1 MLGLLG
7 FILFVLLALAVAI
20 FFIGSVL
27 QTRLFD
33 QAPEGLFW
41 RAPAAAGL
49 VTFPLIL
56 WAFWTL
62 ASPGDTRPLQ
72 QAPKSAQT
80 NAFSRLQV
88 LTLDDRVETYTLIPG
103 GNPSVPRY
111 RNIEDASRPIP
122 TVMKEVRVPLE
133 PESKEFQVVFKHEKT
148 AGQTKESY
156 VNDSGRY
163 VDDEGRVMERGTLG
177 VLIQSRTGKFLVL
190 LVMYGLLFT
199 AWVAS
204 MLVLMQLPGGYGI
217 SVGLAGALL
226 TNFTLVP
233 FLVALAEKASGK

>member
-7 FILFVLLALAVAI
+7 FILFVLVALAVAI
-20 FFIGSVL
+20 FFIGAVL

-41 RAPAAAGL
+41 RAPAAAAL
-49 VTFPLIL
+49 VTLPLVL

-62 ASPGDTRPLQ
+62 ASPGDTRPIQ

-80 NAFSRLQV
+80 EAFNRLQII
-88 LTLDDRVETYTLIPG
+88 TLDDRLETYALIPG

-111 RNIEDASRPIP
+111 RNIEDASRPVP
-122 TVMKEVRVPLE
+122 TVMKEVRVPKE
-133 PESKEFQVVFKHEKT
+133 PDSKEFQVVFKHEKT
-148 AGQTKESY
+148 AGQAKESY

-177 VLIQSRTGKFLVL
+177 VLIPSRTGKFLVL
-190 LVMYGLLFT
+190 LLMYGLLLT

-217 SVGLAGALL
+217 GVGLAGALL

-233 FLVALAEKASGK
+233 FLVALAEKATGR

>member
-7 FILFVLLALAVAI
+7 FILFVLVALAVAI
-20 FFIGSVL
+20 FFIGAVL

-41 RAPAAAGL
+41 RAPAAAAL
-49 VTFPLIL
+49 VTLPLVL

-62 ASPGDTRPLQ
+62 ASPGDTRPIQ
-72 QAPKSAQT
+72 QAPKSTQT
-80 NAFSRLQV
+80 EAFNRLQII
-88 LTLDDRVETYTLIPG
+88 TLDDRLETYALIPG

-111 RNIEDASRPIP
+111 RNIEDASRPVP
-122 TVMKEVRVPLE
+122 TVMKEVRVPKE
-133 PESKEFQVVFKHEKT
+133 PDSKEFQVVFKHEKT
-148 AGQTKESY
+148 AGQAKESY

-177 VLIQSRTGKFLVL
+177 VLIPSRTGKFLVL
-190 LVMYGLLFT
+190 LLMYGLLLT

-217 SVGLAGALL
+217 GVGLAGALL

-233 FLVALAEKASGK
+233 FLVALAEKATGR